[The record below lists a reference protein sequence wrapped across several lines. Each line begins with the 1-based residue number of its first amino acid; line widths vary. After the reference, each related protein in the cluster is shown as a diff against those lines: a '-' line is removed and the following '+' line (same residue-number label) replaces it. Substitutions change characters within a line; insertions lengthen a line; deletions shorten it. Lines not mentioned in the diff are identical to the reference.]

1 MQKKDQIY
9 LKNLI
14 NKFSKNI
21 ALDKKKYPLLEN
33 AFSSEDIFSGIKVL
47 LSQKITMAEITK
59 KFEYEFA
66 KYIGVKYALMVN
78 SGSSANLLASFALVN
93 PQKKNYLKRGDECFI
108 QALCWST
115 SLWPI
120 IQAGLIPKFIDV
132 DLNSFNLNIKSL
144 EEKITKK
151 TKAIMVVH
159 VLGNSSNIEKI
170 SNIAKENN
178 IFLIEDACES
188 LGSKYGDKFLG
199 TFGDFG
205 TYSFYYSHQITSGEG
220 GMIVCNS
227 KEDYQLIYSMR
238 SHGWDRGL
246 NDNSKKKT
254 LPSFN
259 FINSGF
265 NLRPLEVTAAIGFSQ
280 FKRLNSMMKIRSE
293 NRAKIIDKLTISP
306 LWKNQFTFLHNSK
319 KVKPSWFGLPI
330 LINKKYIYKKKKF
343 LDFINKKGIETRM
356 ILSGNFMNQHSIKLY
371 KLNEKNT
378 LYNNA
383 QEIEKRGFF
392 IGLHTQSINE
402 KLLNYLEKNLLMIEK
417 I

>member
-1 MQKKDQIY
+1 MQKKDRIY

-21 ALDKKKYPLLEN
+21 VLNQKKYPLLKN
-33 AFSSEDIFSGIKVL
+33 AFSSEDILCGAKVL

-66 KYIGVKYALMVN
+66 KYIGTKYALMVN

-93 PQKKNYLKRGDECFI
+93 PQKKNYLKQGDECII

-120 IQAGLIPKFIDV
+120 VQAGLIPKFIDV

-151 TKAIMVVH
+151 TKAIMAVH

-170 SNIAKENN
+170 SNIAKKNN
-178 IFLIEDACES
+178 IFLIEDTCES
-188 LGSKYGDKFLG
+188 LGSKYGSKFLG

-246 NDNSKKKT
+246 NDNSKKKI

-265 NLRPLEVTAAIGFSQ
+265 NLRPLDITAAIGFSQ
-280 FKRLNSMMKIRSE
+280 FKRINSMIKIRSE
-293 NRAKIIDKLTISP
+293 NRTKIINKLTTSP
-306 LWKNQFTFLHNSK
+306 LWKNQFTFLYNSK

-330 LINKKYIYKKKKF
+330 LINKKYMYKKKKF

-356 ILSGNFMNQHSIKLY
+356 ILSGNFMNQSSIKLY
-371 KLNEKNT
+371 NFKEKNI

-383 QEIEKRGFF
+383 QEIENRGFF
-392 IGLHTQSINE
+392 IGLHTELINE
-402 KLLNYLEKNLLMIEK
+402 QLLNYLEKNLLMIEK